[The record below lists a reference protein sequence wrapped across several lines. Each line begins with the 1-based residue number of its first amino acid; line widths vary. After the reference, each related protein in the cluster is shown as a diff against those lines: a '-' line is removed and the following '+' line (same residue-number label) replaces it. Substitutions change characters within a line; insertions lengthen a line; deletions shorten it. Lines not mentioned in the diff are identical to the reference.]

1 MPAYAYTALDA
12 LGKKHSGTLEGDSPR
27 QIRAKLRE
35 QNLHPL
41 AVEDVKETR
50 RSLWN
55 FDPLSRP
62 IQSQELA
69 LLTRQ
74 LATLVKAGL
83 PLDEALF
90 AVSQQS
96 ESRRVSDVIAGVRSK
111 VLEGRSLA
119 QGLGQFPKSFP
130 ELYRATV
137 SAGEQAGKLD
147 TVLERLADYTEQ
159 RQALQNTVLQ
169 AILYPVLLTV
179 VCVLIVSMLLGFV
192 VPQMVSVF
200 QASKHTLPLLTRLLL
215 ATSHFVQH
223 DGFYVL
229 ILAGVFALWYRRRLR
244 DEAALMRL
252 HRRLWRLPLVGKI
265 IRGVNAARFARTL
278 AILTSA
284 SVPVLEALRI
294 AGSVITHRPMRQA
307 VLEAT
312 ERVREG
318 APIAKS
324 LGARGLFPPML
335 VHMIASGEASGEL
348 ESMLERAASSKE
360 REMNAIIQTT
370 MGILGPALI
379 LVMGGL
385 VLGIVLALLLPI
397 FELNQLVH

>member
-12 LGKKHSGTLEGDSPR
+12 RGKKHSGTLEGDSPR

-200 QASKHTLPLLTRLLL
+200 QASKHTQPLLTRLLL

-348 ESMLERAASSKE
+348 ESMLERAASSQE
-360 REMNAIIQTT
+360 RELNAFIQTT

>member
-1 MPAYAYTALDA
+1 VPAYAYTALDA

-348 ESMLERAASSKE
+348 ESMLERAASSQE

>member
-1 MPAYAYTALDA
+1 VPAYAYTALDA

-348 ESMLERAASSKE
+348 ESMLERAASS
-360 REMNAIIQTT
+360 Q
-370 MGILGPALI
+370 
-379 LVMGGL
+379 
-385 VLGIVLALLLPI
+385 
-397 FELNQLVH
+397 

>member
-348 ESMLERAASSKE
+348 ESMLERAASSQE

>member
-1 MPAYAYTALDA
+1 M
-12 LGKKHSGTLEGDSPR
+12 
-27 QIRAKLRE
+27 
-35 QNLHPL
+35 
-41 AVEDVKETR
+41 
-50 RSLWN
+50 
-55 FDPLSRP
+55 
-62 IQSQELA
+62 
-69 LLTRQ
+69 
-74 LATLVKAGL
+74 
-83 PLDEALF
+83 
-90 AVSQQS
+90 
-96 ESRRVSDVIAGVRSK
+96 
-111 VLEGRSLA
+111 
-119 QGLGQFPKSFP
+119 
-130 ELYRATV
+130 
-137 SAGEQAGKLD
+137 
-147 TVLERLADYTEQ
+147 
-159 RQALQNTVLQ
+159 LQ

-200 QASKHTLPLLTRLLL
+200 QASKHTQPLLTRLLL

-348 ESMLERAASSKE
+348 ESMLERAASSQE